1 MVYNLY
7 AKREGVVCQKKKAKK
22 EPQGLDSNEATGDE
36 DVVGVESRFEAGS
49 RRDVRGARS
58 AH

>member
-1 MVYNLY
+1 M
-7 AKREGVVCQKKKAKK
+7 CQKKKAKK
-22 EPQGLDSNEATGDE
+22 EPQGPDSNEATGDE